1 MRLWMQRHGSALP
14 KQPDIVVRDLDGRNS
29 WTLID
34 IKTTDVAGP
43 TALARLHTSTTRL
56 SAHSAIAARSLCEYF
71 GTPPTPPADC
81 RFRCVAFV
89 VSTFGSIGT
98 EGQALLDLVARQTGE
113 SLPPSLA
120 AEISWSTSTFAGFAR
135 QAVTTAL
142 RRSLAGSL
150 AGFTRGEAAA
160 CAVHVPAP
168 DPVVPVLDPGHI
180 VAVV

>member
-1 MRLWMQRHGSALP
+1 MWMLRHGSGLP
-14 KQPDIVVRDLDGRNS
+14 KQPDIVVLDLDGRGS

-43 TALARLHTSTTRL
+43 SALATLHTSTTRL
-56 SAHSAIAARSLCEYF
+56 SAHTAIAARSLREYF
-71 GTPPTPPADC
+71 GTPPTPPPGC

-89 VSTFGSIGT
+89 VSTFGSIGS
-98 EGQALLDLVARQTGE
+98 EGQTLLDLVARQTGE

-120 AEISWSTSTFAGFAR
+120 AEISWSASTFAGFAR
-135 QAVTTAL
+135 QAVTMAL

-150 AGFTRGEAAA
+150 AGFTHGEAAA
-160 CAVHVPAP
+160 CAVPDPAP
-168 DPVVPVLDPGHI
+168 DPVGPVLDPGHV